1 MMSDADVMGAL
12 PPGNSD
18 LSCHLLSFEG
28 PDPYAMVGGLG
39 TRVCG
44 LADALA
50 RDGVDTHLW
59 FVGDP
64 DKPGHEQRGDLHLHR
79 WCQWI
84 SQHHPRGVYEG
95 EHTKTADYAASLPP
109 FMMRNALLGHLQR
122 GGRGLVIAEEWQTVN
137 AVLHLDWLL
146 RRVGLRDRVDIYW
159 NANNIYGFDSI
170 DWPRLN
176 EASIISTVSRYMKHE
191 MYGYDIDPVV
201 IPNGLS
207 PDAYLP
213 PDRAGVNAVRRA
225 LDQRLVI
232 TKMAR
237 FDPDKRWM
245 ESVALVAELKRRGWK
260 PLLIARG
267 GSEDYGQQ
275 VLDVARLAGLV
286 VETRNNAPGDV
297 DSLVSALRNPGRAD
311 IIELTAHVDPDCRR
325 VLFRSSD
332 VVLANSRHEPFGLVG
347 LEAMAVGGIAVTGS
361 SGEDYAVPGHNALV
375 LQTGDPAEFMGLYGV
390 LRGSPDELQA
400 MRRAGKTTARQYA
413 WPSVIHRN
421 LLPRLRVMQGLRN
434 TRPPVIAAAVKLN

>member
-1 MMSDADVMGAL
+1 MSSSDVEAAVRAARG
-12 PPGNSD
+12 D

-28 PDPYAMVGGLG
+28 PDPYSMVGGLG

-44 LADALA
+44 LAGALA
-50 RDGVDTHLW
+50 DDGVETHLW

-64 DKPGHEQRGDLHLHR
+64 GEPGHERRGALHLHR

-84 SQHHPRGVYEG
+84 SKHHPGGVYEG
-95 EHTKTADYAASLPP
+95 EHGKAGDYATSLPP
-109 FMMRNALLGHLQR
+109 FLMHSGLLRHLTR
-122 GGRGLVIAEEWQTVN
+122 GGRSLVIAEEWQTVN

-146 RRVGLRDRVDIYW
+146 RRAGLRDRVDIYW
-159 NANNIYGFDSI
+159 NANNVYGFEVI
-170 DWPRLN
+170 DWRRLQ

-191 MYGYDIDPVV
+191 MQGHGVDPVV

-213 PDRAGVNAVRRA
+213 PDRAGVGAARRA
-225 LDQRLVI
+225 LRGRLVI

-237 FDPDKRWM
+237 FDPDKRWL
-245 ESVALVAELKRRGWK
+245 ESIALVAALKREGWN

-267 GSEDYGQQ
+267 GNEPYGRE
-275 VLDVARLAGLV
+275 VLDAARNAGLA
-286 VETRNNAPGDV
+286 VETRDNAPGDV
-297 DSLVSALRNPGRAD
+297 AGLIGSLRDTGSAD
-311 IIELTAHVDPDCRR
+311 VIELTRHVQPDCRR

-347 LEAMAVGGIAVTGS
+347 LEAMAVGGIAATGC

-375 LQTGDPAEFMGLYGV
+375 LQTGEPDEFVGLYGV
-390 LRGSPDELQA
+390 LRGSEAQLNA
-400 MRRAGKTTARQYA
+400 MRRAGRTTARQYA
-413 WPSVIHRN
+413 WPSVIERN
-421 LLPRLRVMQGLRN
+421 LLPRLHGLRGLRKVQRRGLS
-434 TRPPVIAAAVKLN
+434 TGRKAS